1 MTRHEIQV
9 VTGAG
14 SARTRVQAAAAR
26 GLTRFVGRD
35 AETDQLQHALE
46 SAGAGRGQVVAVIG
60 EPGLGKSRL
69 FREFTRS
76 WLAAPGGRRGVLC
89 ESVRLSAYRSSPAR
103 IPRDRIEPRDDARRI
118 REKVTGKLL
127 TLDRALE
134 PYLPALLALVD
145 LPVDDGTWLSLD
157 QSQRRQRTLDGLKR
171 LLLRESQTQPVIAV
185 FEDLHWIDGE
195 TEALLDSLV
204 EHRGPCPGRVCG
216 DSCRQRPDACC
227 DSRHAARAQVSPR
240 ASAATPTLNRPR
252 PQYLE
257 RAAHRLFES
266 LPGPRGLDR
275 PFRRLGDDAMV
286 ES

>member
-171 LLLRESQTQPVIAV
+171 LLLRESQTQPIIAV

-195 TEALLDSLV
+195 TQAFLDSLV
-204 EHRGPCPGRVCG
+204 ESVPSARLLLLVNYRPEYQHAWGSRTYWSTSPPPRRCTARWAC
-216 DSCRQRPDACC
+216 SSIWSRRRRRQRRWHDAG
-227 DSRHAARAQVSPR
+227 A
-240 ASAATPTLNRPR
+240 
-252 PQYLE
+252 
-257 RAAHRLFES
+257 
-266 LPGPRGLDR
+266 LP
-275 PFRRLGDDAMV
+275 
-286 ES
+286 